1 MAVLQ
6 ISKIQVRRGKENE
19 TGVPSL
25 SSGEFAWSV
34 DTQKLFIG
42 NGSVS
47 EGAPAVGNTEIVTF
61 TNDSIGK
68 LFSKIPFYTYGS
80 TISSGVKTP
89 DSPLGTR
96 EIFRKLDDIVSASDY
111 GTQGDGVTDDTKA
124 LQDAITKTFLSSDNS
139 NASSRKP
146 LRIPAGNYV
155 ITGTLYIPPFATIEG
170 DGIEKTIIKQA
181 TTGTSIFQFVG
192 IDPNVL
198 GSGLDRISRLDLGQS
213 YGETHQAKNIKL
225 SNMTIQYY
233 SGFQQIGDQ
242 GMIQADAVLDSEI
255 SNVKFYGVV
264 DWRILENQNHD
275 AVKGVNIRSIGGLN
289 GTTTDNLKITD
300 CEFENLSVGINGDY
314 DASNIKILNNKFTYM
329 GSGVAFGAN
338 LTGST
343 PQSVGPQYVLI
354 KNNIFLHTYFQAI
367 TVTKFDD
374 NDNTTQSFVASVNN
388 TFDDCGNNLSS
399 DLDFDQ
405 HHGVIS
411 YATGGNT
418 SVNDT
423 FSRSIVNNIVVD
435 GPTTLY
441 PTVTGLTYVQNAGAS
456 GANVPQ
462 GPIAQ
467 PILTVAKNTD
477 LYQVLNISYL
487 ASQPGVTR
495 RGNLKIICDDTWPLV
510 TEEYSYQGVSDGSL
524 TFSASLTT
532 ATNALTVSIT
542 SPAASTLVAFNYNQ
556 LY

>member
-61 TNDSIGK
+61 TNDSVGK
-68 LFSKIPFYTYGS
+68 LFSKIPFYTYGT
-80 TISSGVKTP
+80 TITTGVKTP

-96 EIFRKLDDIVSASDY
+96 EIFSKLDDIVSASDY
-111 GTQGDGVTDDTKA
+111 GTQGDGLSDDTKA
-124 LQDAITKTFLSSDNS
+124 LQDAIIKTFLSSDNDLTT
-139 NASSRKP
+139 SRKP
-146 LRIPAGNYV
+146 LRIPAGTYV

-192 IDPNVL
+192 IDPDAL

-213 YGETHQAKNIKL
+213 HGEDNQAKNIKL

-233 SGFQQIGDQ
+233 SGFQQIGAQ
-242 GMIQADAVLDSEI
+242 GMIEADAVLDSEI

-264 DWRILENQNHD
+264 DKTPLHD
-275 AVKGVNIRSIGGLN
+275 VVKGINIRSVGGLN

-300 CEFENLSVGINGDY
+300 CEFENLYVGINGDY

-329 GSGVAFGAN
+329 GSGVALGAN

-343 PQSVGPQYVLI
+343 PQSVGPQHVLI
-354 KNNIFLHTYFQAI
+354 KNNIFSHTHFQAI
-367 TVTKFDD
+367 TVTKFDE
-374 NDNTTQSFVASVNN
+374 NDLTVQSFVSSVDN
-388 TFDDCGNNLSS
+388 TFNDCGNNLSL

-418 SVNDT
+418 SVNDI
-423 FSRSIVNNIVVD
+423 FSRSIANNVVVD

-441 PTVTGLTYVQNAGAS
+441 PTVTGLTYIQNAGAQ
-456 GANVPQ
+456 GVNVPQ

-467 PILTVAKNTD
+467 SLLTVAKNTD

-495 RGNLKIICDDTWPLV
+495 RGQVKIICDDTWPLV
-510 TEEYSYQGVSDGSL
+510 TEEYSYQGASDGGI

-542 SPAASTLVAFNYNQ
+542 SPSASTLVAFNYNQ

>member
-47 EGAPAVGNTEIVTF
+47 EGAPTVGNTEIVTF

-80 TISSGVKTP
+80 TITTGVKTP

-96 EIFRKLDDIVSASDY
+96 EIFSKLDDIVSVSDY

-124 LQDAITKTFLSSDNS
+124 LQDAIVKTFLSSDNGIT
-139 NASSRKP
+139 ASRKP
-146 LRIPAGNYV
+146 LRIPAGTYV

-192 IDPNVL
+192 IDPTAS

-213 YGETHQAKNIKL
+213 HGEDNQAKNIKL
-225 SNMTIQYY
+225 SNMTIQY
-233 SGFQQIGDQ
+233 STGLQQIGDQ

-264 DWRILENQNHD
+264 DKTPLHD
-275 AVKGVNIRSIGGLN
+275 VVKGINIRSVGGAN
-289 GTTTDNLKITD
+289 ATTTDNLKITD
-300 CEFENLSVGINGDY
+300 CEFENLYIGINGDY
-314 DASNIKILNNKFTYM
+314 DASNIKILNNKFSYM
-329 GSGVAFGAN
+329 GSGVAIGSN

-343 PQSVGPQYVLI
+343 PQSIGPQYVLI
-354 KNNIFLHTYFQAI
+354 KNNIFSHTHFQAI
-367 TVTKFDD
+367 TVTKFDEND
-374 NDNTTQSFVASVNN
+374 TTTLSFVSSVDNTFN
-388 TFDDCGNNLSS
+388 DCGNNLSL

-423 FSRSIVNNIVVD
+423 FSRSIANNIVVD

-441 PTVTGLTYVQNAGAS
+441 PTVTGLAYIQNAGAQ
-456 GANVPQ
+456 GVNVPQ

-467 PILTVAKNTD
+467 PLLTVAKNTD

-487 ASQPGVTR
+487 ASQLGVTR
-495 RGNLKIICDDTWPLV
+495 RGQVKIICDDTWPLL
-510 TEEYSYQGVSDGSL
+510 TEEYSYQGDSDGSI

-542 SPAASTLVAFNYNQ
+542 SPSASTLVAFNYNQ

>member
-68 LFSKIPFYTYGS
+68 LFSKIPFYTYGT
-80 TISSGVKTP
+80 TITTGVKTP

-96 EIFRKLDDIVSASDY
+96 EIFSKLDDIVSASDY
-111 GTQGDGVTDDTKA
+111 GTQGDGLSDDTKA
-124 LQDAITKTFLSSDNS
+124 LQDAIIKTFLSSDNDLTT
-139 NASSRKP
+139 SRKP
-146 LRIPAGNYV
+146 LRIPAGTYV

-192 IDPNVL
+192 IDPDAL

-213 YGETHQAKNIKL
+213 HGEDNQAKNIKL

-233 SGFQQIGDQ
+233 SGFQQIGTQ
-242 GMIQADAVLDSEI
+242 GMIEADAVLDSEI

-264 DWRILENQNHD
+264 DKTPLHD
-275 AVKGVNIRSIGGLN
+275 VVKGINIRSVGGIN

-300 CEFENLSVGINGDY
+300 CEFENLYVGINGDY

-329 GSGVAFGAN
+329 GSGVALGAN

-343 PQSVGPQYVLI
+343 PQSVGPQHVLI
-354 KNNIFLHTYFQAI
+354 KNNIFSHTHFQAI
-367 TVTKFDD
+367 TVTKFDE
-374 NDNTTQSFVASVNN
+374 NDLTVQSFVSSVDN
-388 TFDDCGNNLSS
+388 TFNDCGNNLSL

-418 SVNDT
+418 SVNDI
-423 FSRSIVNNIVVD
+423 FSRSIANNVVVD

-441 PTVTGLTYVQNAGAS
+441 PTVTGLTYIQNAGAQ
-456 GANVPQ
+456 GVNVPQ

-467 PILTVAKNTD
+467 SLLTVAKNTD
-477 LYQVLNISYL
+477 LYQV
-487 ASQPGVTR
+487 SQPGVTR
-495 RGNLKIICDDTWPLV
+495 RGQVKIICDDTWPLV
-510 TEEYSYQGVSDGSL
+510 TEEYSYQGASDGGI

-542 SPAASTLVAFNYNQ
+542 SPSASTLVAFNYNQ

>member
-80 TISSGVKTP
+80 TISTGVKTP

-96 EIFRKLDDIVSASDY
+96 EIFSKLDDIVSAADY
-111 GTQGDGVTDDTKA
+111 GTQGDGITDDTKA
-124 LQDAITKTFLSSDNS
+124 LQDSITKTFLSSDNS
-139 NASSRKP
+139 ITASRKP
-146 LRIPAGNYV
+146 LRIPAGTYM
-155 ITGTLYIPPFATIEG
+155 ITGTIYVPPYATIEG

-181 TTGTSIFQFVG
+181 TTGTAIFQFVG
-192 IDPNVL
+192 IDPTAS

-213 YGETHQAKNIKL
+213 HGEANQAKNIKL
-225 SNMTIQYY
+225 SNMTVQYAT
-233 SGFQQIGDQ
+233 GFQQIGDQ

-264 DWRILENQNHD
+264 DKTPLHD
-275 AVKGVNIRSIGGLN
+275 VVKGINIRSIGGLN

-300 CEFENLSVGINGDY
+300 CEFENLYVGINSDY

-329 GSGVAFGAN
+329 GSGVAFGEN

-343 PQSVGPQYVLI
+343 PQAVGPQHVLI
-354 KNNIFLHTYFQAI
+354 KNNTFSHTYFQAI
-367 TVTKFDD
+367 TVTKFDE
-374 NDNTTQSFVASVNN
+374 NDNTTRSFVASVNN
-388 TFDDCGNNLSS
+388 TFDDCGNNLSL

-411 YATGGNT
+411 FATGGNT

-423 FSRSIVNNIVVD
+423 FSRTIANNTVVN
-435 GPTTLY
+435 GPTILY
-441 PTVTGLTYVQNAGAS
+441 PTVTGLTYVQNEGANGAS
-456 GANVPQ
+456 IPQ

-495 RGNLKIICDDTWPLV
+495 RGNLKIICNDTWPLV
-510 TEEYSYQGVSDGSL
+510 TEEYSYQGTSDGSL

>member
-80 TISSGVKTP
+80 TISTGVKTP

-96 EIFRKLDDIVSASDY
+96 EIFSKLDDIVSAADY
-111 GTQGDGVTDDTKA
+111 GTQGDGITDDTKA
-124 LQDAITKTFLSSDNS
+124 LQDSITKTFLSSDNS
-139 NASSRKP
+139 ITASRKP
-146 LRIPAGNYV
+146 LRIPAGTYM
-155 ITGTLYIPPFATIEG
+155 ITGTIYVPPYATIEG

-181 TTGTSIFQFVG
+181 TTGTAIFQFVG
-192 IDPNVL
+192 VDPTAS

-213 YGETHQAKNIKL
+213 HGEANQAKNIKL
-225 SNMTIQYY
+225 SNMTVQYAT
-233 SGFQQIGDQ
+233 GFQQIGDQ

-255 SNVKFYGVV
+255 SKVKFYGVV
-264 DWRILENQNHD
+264 DKTPLHD
-275 AVKGVNIRSIGGLN
+275 VVKGINIRSIGGLN

-300 CEFENLSVGINGDY
+300 CEFENLYVGINGDY

-343 PQSVGPQYVLI
+343 PQAVGPQHVLI
-354 KNNIFLHTYFQAI
+354 KNNTFSHTYFQAI

-374 NDNTTQSFVASVNN
+374 NDSTTQSFVASVNN
-388 TFDDCGNNLSS
+388 TFDDCGNNLSLS
-399 DLDFDQ
+399 LDFDQ

-411 YATGGNT
+411 FATGGNT

-423 FSRSIVNNIVVD
+423 FSRTIANNTVVN
-435 GPTTLY
+435 GPTILY
-441 PTVTGLTYVQNAGAS
+441 PTVTGLTYVQNE
-456 GANVPQ
+456 GANGANIPQ

-495 RGNLKIICDDTWPLV
+495 RGNLKIICNDTWPLV
-510 TEEYSYQGVSDGSL
+510 TEEYSYQGTSDGSL

>member
-68 LFSKIPFYTYGS
+68 LFSKIPFYTYGT
-80 TISSGVKTP
+80 TITTGVKTP

-96 EIFRKLDDIVSASDY
+96 EIFSKLDDIVSASDY
-111 GTQGDGVTDDTKA
+111 GTQGDGLSDDTKA
-124 LQDAITKTFLSSDNS
+124 LQDAIIKTFLSSDNDLT
-139 NASSRKP
+139 ASRKP
-146 LRIPAGNYV
+146 LRIPAGTYV

-192 IDPNVL
+192 IDPDAL

-213 YGETHQAKNIKL
+213 HGEDNQAKNIKL

-233 SGFQQIGDQ
+233 SGFQQIGTQ
-242 GMIQADAVLDSEI
+242 GMIEADAVLDSEI

-264 DWRILENQNHD
+264 DKTPLHD
-275 AVKGVNIRSIGGLN
+275 VVKGINIRSVGGIN

-300 CEFENLSVGINGDY
+300 CEFENLYVGINGDY

-329 GSGVAFGAN
+329 GSGVALGAN

-343 PQSVGPQYVLI
+343 PQSVGPQHVLI
-354 KNNIFLHTYFQAI
+354 KNNIFSHTHFQAI
-367 TVTKFDD
+367 TVTKFDE
-374 NDNTTQSFVASVNN
+374 NDLTVQSFVSSVDN
-388 TFDDCGNNLSS
+388 TFNDCGNNLSL

-418 SVNDT
+418 SVNDI
-423 FSRSIVNNIVVD
+423 FSRSIANNVVVD

-441 PTVTGLTYVQNAGAS
+441 PTVTGLTYIQNAGAQ
-456 GANVPQ
+456 GVNVPQ

-467 PILTVAKNTD
+467 SLLTVAKNTD

-495 RGNLKIICDDTWPLV
+495 RGQVKIICDDTWPLV
-510 TEEYSYQGVSDGSL
+510 TEEYSYQGASDGGI

-542 SPAASTLVAFNYNQ
+542 SPSASTLVAFNYNQ